1 MTDPKDY
8 PDVDAVTARFA
19 DLTPEL
25 VEEVRVLLKP
35 YFLRRTK
42 DLVLNLPPLV
52 RSATGASGDYDR
64 S

>member
-1 MTDPKDY
+1 MES
-8 PDVDAVTARFA
+8 VTTRFA

-35 YFLRRTK
+35 FFLRRTK

-52 RSATGASGDYDR
+52 RYFLHGPAR
-64 S
+64 SRDKYLY